1 MDYPGCGTGQSYGT
15 LCVEGSLDAGARAPA
30 PITFTS
36 INDNSVG
43 GDTGSGTPAAGDSGG
58 INGSGAGA
66 SIDLE
71 NDVVDYAEFGVLVN
85 GDNDQSASV
94 TLEANSFSDE
104 LSEAVDIDVG
114 STPPVLEKNVAVDAR
129 TPGDNIVG
137 YYFVEGSALNFNYFL
152 TGNSAS
158 GTGRC

>member
-1 MDYPGCGTGQSYGT
+1 MVNRVWHSGRWRLGRHQRF
-15 LCVEGSLDAGARAPA
+15 GARL
-30 PITFTS
+30 
-36 INDNSVG
+36 
-43 GDTGSGTPAAGDSGG
+43 
-58 INGSGAGA
+58 
-66 SIDLE
+66 IDLE

-137 YYFVEGSALNFNYFL
+137 YYFVEGSALNFNDL
-152 TGNSAS
+152 TGNWAS
-158 GTGRC
+158 GPVRR

>member
-1 MDYPGCGTGQSYGT
+1 MVTPGLALRPLESW
-15 LCVEGSLDAGARAPA
+15 
-30 PITFTS
+30 
-36 INDNSVG
+36 
-43 GDTGSGTPAAGDSGG
+43 GG

-137 YYFVEGSALNFNYFL
+137 YYFVEGSALNFNDL
-152 TGNSAS
+152 TELGLWTRCAADGGRGNRGHQLDHHQPTRPVVRRRGQSRCPS
-158 GTGRC
+158 GHHPLD